1 MNLSEDKKAPLRKKS
16 MQEKRAMLFMQ
27 VRAPKVENIQ
37 ATLIISKNIN
47 I

>member
-27 VRAPKVENIQ
+27 VRAPKVQ
-37 ATLIISKNIN
+37 YSS
-47 I
+47 